1 MFTSIINLH
10 NNLVMFVGS
19 KCSLFFNFAY
29 GKTEKERLIPKKNK
43 LKSKCRSPKC
53 KSQVLRKKKKDYFK
67 GTKINKSR
75 WGSVRVKTGFLQD
88 YNIRHLTV

>member
-53 KSQVLRKKKKDYFK
+53 KSQVLRKKKKTILK
-67 GTKINKSR
+67 ALKSIKAD
-75 WGSVRVKTGFLQD
+75 GALCV
-88 YNIRHLTV
+88 